1 MGLNMWII
9 LSYLTYF
16 IIAGLYNILS
26 LHLTVFIDFDEHW
39 MCFCAGEMSKY
50 MLIFS
55 LEL

>member
-1 MGLNMWII
+1 MWII

-26 LHLTVFIDFDEHW
+26 LHLTVFIDFDEHG

-50 MLIFS
+50 MLIF
-55 LEL
+55 